1 MSPSPLASGKGLDY
15 AYTLRPTGSSSVLSK
30 KNLRYKA
37 RAKKTHMVS
46 FPVGKNGR
54 IRVERVLSLFLE
66 KKGVRERVSNRALAL
81 LNYLYKTF

>member
-54 IRVERVLSLFLE
+54 KRVERVLGLFLE
-66 KKGVRERVSNRALAL
+66 KKRGEGKGIKQSTSFAKLFV
-81 LNYLYKTF
+81 